1 MAPTASLPALA
12 SLGTSS
18 VPSATPCTLQQQQ
31 AGVKAK
37 VALGGLNMPGGT
49 PQKNYWHPPCVCPIL
64 TCPISGVG
72 TLNRQYPA
80 DPTLLGLL

>member
-1 MAPTASLPALA
+1 MAPTASLPHQASLPALA

-49 PQKNYWHPPCVCPIL
+49 PKKI
-64 TCPISGVG
+64 TG
-72 TLNRQYPA
+72 TLHESAPF
-80 DPTLLGLL
+80 